1 MGRGLGPKIL
11 ITNLKREAMVV
22 MYEAA
27 DLSKS
32 RACRLSG
39 LPLSTCRYAARRP
52 VADAQ
57 LSVRITE
64 LALERRRFGYRR
76 IWQILRREDLCV
88 NHKQVYPFI
97 ILPA

>member
-1 MGRGLGPKIL
+1 
-11 ITNLKREAMVV
+11 

-27 DLSKS
+27 DLSQS

-39 LPLSTCRYAARRP
+39 LPLSTCRYAAQRP
-52 VADAQ
+52 AADAQ